1 MSELHINYSAVWQT
15 TTTALNTPGRCVT
28 TSRLHLECYGV
39 DGMLEG
45 TPPGQRT
52 GPLVLSDNSDVKM
65 AVTTQK
71 WIEREVEPTN
81 DLISLGRYCT
91 IAKHLVS
98 NNKNDQQRPAN

>member
-1 MSELHINYSAVWQT
+1 
-15 TTTALNTPGRCVT
+15 
-28 TSRLHLECYGV
+28 
-39 DGMLEG
+39 MLEG
-45 TPPGQRT
+45 APREQRAEL
-52 GPLVLSDNSDVKM
+52 LVLSNNSHVKM

-98 NNKNDQQRPAN
+98 NNKNDQQRPTD

>member
-1 MSELHINYSAVWQT
+1 MSELHIDYSAVWQT
-15 TTTALNTPGRCVT
+15 TTTALDTPGHCVT
-28 TSRLHLECYGV
+28 TSRLHLDCYGV

-52 GPLVLSDNSDVKM
+52 GLLVFSDNSHVKM

-81 DLISLGRYCT
+81 DHNSLGR
-91 IAKHLVS
+91 
-98 NNKNDQQRPAN
+98 